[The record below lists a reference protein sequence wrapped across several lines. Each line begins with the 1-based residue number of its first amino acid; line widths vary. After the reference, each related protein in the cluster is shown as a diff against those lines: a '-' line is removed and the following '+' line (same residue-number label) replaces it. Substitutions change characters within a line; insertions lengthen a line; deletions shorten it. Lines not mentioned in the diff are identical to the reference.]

1 MLPTINNK
9 SLLECTEEDLQT
21 ILDASEYSE
30 SIYIDYKEAFDPD
43 TYDISK
49 KKEREKAKVELRND
63 VCAFANAEGGFLI
76 FGIKEKGGIP
86 QEIVGIPVNNRD
98 AFERN
103 IRTYLLPIMPRMPS
117 IQFHFVELKNE
128 NFVVILFIQHD
139 FFAPYI
145 HLEDEKNYRV
155 YKRVGNSKAV
165 ISYAELKNMFVQS
178 LSIEKE
184 IERFRKERIAFFQEQ
199 SEREGDV
206 FSKFVLLHIIP
217 ETFMDSNYDQPVF
230 VKNRSLGI
238 LGSIFQ
244 QFGCGSA
251 TVPMVEGVR
260 NTYCFSNDSLL
271 EHRIFNNGIAETF
284 CSLNQF
290 TTNPTSRLPN
300 GALAWESLYD
310 KIQGTVYAYTKS
322 IQSVLPV
329 KRMYVCITIIG
340 AKGLAS
346 DFNGFDYNAI
356 DRQALKCNPIVFS
369 DLQELNS
376 VDETMKRLQ
385 LDYLFALGIRSDAKI
400 GKLINDLYAKG

>member
-9 SLLECTEEDLQT
+9 SLLDCSEEDLQT

-30 SIYIDYKEAFDPD
+30 SLYIDYKESFEPD
-43 TYDISK
+43 AYDSSK

-76 FGIKEKGGIP
+76 FGVKEKGGIP
-86 QEIVGIPVNNRD
+86 QEIVGISVNNRD
-98 AFERN
+98 TFERN
-103 IRTYLLPIMPRMPS
+103 IKTYLQPIMPRMPS

-128 NFVVILFIQHD
+128 NIVVILFIQHD

-199 SEREGDV
+199 SERVGDV

-217 ETFMDSNYDQPVF
+217 ETFLDSNYDQPVF

-238 LGSIFQ
+238 LSSIFYK
-244 QFGCGSA
+244 FGCGEY

-260 NTYCFSNDSLL
+260 NTYRLSDTDLR
-271 EHRIFNNGIAETF
+271 EHRVYNNGILESFSSLEPFISHRTGNDTDGVLRTSLLKTIEETVIEY
-284 CSLNQF
+284 SK
-290 TTNPTSRLPN
+290 T
-300 GALAWESLYD
+300 
-310 KIQGTVYAYTKS
+310 
-322 IQSVLPV
+322 IQSILPV
-329 KRMYVCITIIG
+329 NRAYVCITIIG
-340 AKGLAS
+340 AKGVLS
-346 DFNGFDYNAI
+346 YKNDWDCSEI
-356 DRQALKCNPIVFS
+356 DRNTLICNPVLFL
-369 DLQELNS
+369 DLQES
-376 VDETMKRLQ
+376 DGFKETMMHLQ
-385 LDYLFALGIRSDAKI
+385 LDFMLALGIRS
-400 GKLINDLYAKG
+400 GMQLNHLINELYS